1 LPDLNSSFDSRLFN
15 LNNNFHS
22 NLNNNDIYRTAHK
35 KYNNSTINSGNI
47 TNSSNRFINMNNL
60 FNINGLTNLNGENDF
75 INISNINCN
84 NNSNSF
90 YDLLQPQMS
99 PYELNSSYNLGY
111 SNPLKIIYIIIKIIY
126 QMY

>member
-1 LPDLNSSFDSRLFN
+1 
-15 LNNNFHS
+15 
-22 NLNNNDIYRTAHK
+22 
-35 KYNNSTINSGNI
+35 
-47 TNSSNRFINMNNL
+47 MNNL

-99 PYELNSSYNLGY
+99 PYESNSSYNLGY
-111 SNPLKIIYIIIKIIY
+111 SNPSKNYTYNNQTNLPNTLNKTYLGINNRNLNTNFNYNNMISKTNNSIINIEKFNCLRR
-126 QMY
+126 